1 MAGICAVALGAANTD
16 QAWVDWLDCLRR
28 NSEDFKPG
36 ELSVS
41 SRFRQPRPDPDF
53 ELLASGLVFEP
64 LEVRPD
70 PDAPILSYHLGEIDD
85 VCGASER
92 LCRRLADETLKA
104 ELAEA
109 LQAPG
114 QEKPPPS
121 SPSSPNP
128 DGSRTMT
135 LKEAAK
141 ALRISEDTLH
151 RMREKGVIRMFK
163 AGTRWRMLA
172 SEVIRVRETP
182 RFSKR

>member
-1 MAGICAVALGAANTD
+1 
-16 QAWVDWLDCLRR
+16 
-28 NSEDFKPG
+28 
-36 ELSVS
+36 
-41 SRFRQPRPDPDF
+41 
-53 ELLASGLVFEP
+53 
-64 LEVRPD
+64 
-70 PDAPILSYHLGEIDD
+70 
-85 VCGASER
+85 
-92 LCRRLADETLKA
+92 LADETLKA